1 IPTRGYIAG
10 KPVSRW
16 EAADS
21 DNIDIEYKNL
31 DRPGKQGWCTE
42 CLSGPKGMVVRLLFL
57 ILLFCVGLV
66 FGYVIRKSTCGD
78 SGVSAPPADKFVP
91 IQQDYSDTVRQQ
103 LQDRINHIPNF
114 DDSIKV
120 VTDRFP
126 LSGVGNT
133 NGLLFFIRNWLATY
147 SELDTAS
154 ILNYTVQLMYP
165 NYTLEGSNAVSIV
178 SGNDTIFQTHTNQTN
193 VHPNYLPFCAF
204 SHSGNVKGDLVYGH
218 YGRKVDFERLTQLG
232 VNFTDTIVLIRYG
245 KIHPSNK
252 IQHAE
257 QFGVKGVIFYPDP
270 HDYANSN
277 DNSGNFDVTDTWWL
291 PGDAV
296 IRTSVRYW
304 LTGDPLTPDYPAVD
318 GIPRLSADH
327 SSYPTLPAFPVS
339 YNDAR
344 TLMED
349 LGGVDVPAEWK
360 GGLGVPY
367 KTGPGYTGASIGH
380 EVELNVLNEYSFRE
394 IHNILATIHG
404 QYEKGWRPRRTIIF
418 AGWDASKYG
427 HVGAYEWTQE
437 YEQQLSSGAV
447 AYINLDAAVRG
458 NYTFYAEANPLL
470 YDVIYEATK
479 TVTCP
484 EENHKGT
491 VYDEWS
497 RRLKNSEFSAD
508 KPWIADLPGDS
519 DHSPFL
525 YRLVYGTL
533 NDTLDYFTTFI
544 DPNYTSTQ
552 ALVRVV
558 SDIVLRLSDTAI
570 LPLNVEG
577 YSHLLDRGIKGLEP
591 HEDKLRKADLDME
604 LLLSAKKDF
613 TTAASVFRQRYSTIN
628 KKNISEFE
636 VRFLNDK
643 LIRVSRAFVHS
654 GGVMSQPWYRNIL
667 MAPHPE
673 NLNEEVIFPGIITAL
688 LQADMLIFELPFA
701 HDSK

>member
-1 IPTRGYIAG
+1 
-10 KPVSRW
+10 
-16 EAADS
+16 
-21 DNIDIEYKNL
+21 
-31 DRPGKQGWCTE
+31 
-42 CLSGPKGMVVRLLFL
+42 
-57 ILLFCVGLV
+57 
-66 FGYVIRKSTCGD
+66 
-78 SGVSAPPADKFVP
+78 
-91 IQQDYSDTVRQQ
+91 
-103 LQDRINHIPNF
+103 
-114 DDSIKV
+114 
-120 VTDRFP
+120 
-126 LSGVGNT
+126 
-133 NGLLFFIRNWLATY
+133 
-147 SELDTAS
+147 
-154 ILNYTVQLMYP
+154 MYP

-277 DNSGNFDVTDTWWL
+277 DNSGNFDVTDTC
-291 PGDAV
+291 
-296 IRTSVRYW
+296 
-304 LTGDPLTPDYPAVD
+304 
-318 GIPRLSADH
+318 
-327 SSYPTLPAFPVS
+327 
-339 YNDAR
+339 
-344 TLMED
+344 
-349 LGGVDVPAEWK
+349 
-360 GGLGVPY
+360 
-367 KTGPGYTGASIGH
+367 
-380 EVELNVLNEYSFRE
+380 EVELYVLNEYSFRE

-404 QYEKGWRPRRTIIF
+404 QYEKDHYVIVGAHIDSWTMGAVDAGSGYAVLLDLVRTFSMQRKTGWRPRRTIIF

-525 YRLVYGTL
+525 YRLGISSMSAAFTYNVQKYKDLPTYPVYGTL

-643 LIRVSRAFVHS
+643 LIR
-654 GGVMSQPWYRNIL
+654 
-667 MAPHPE
+667 
-673 NLNEEVIFPGIITAL
+673 EV
-688 LQADMLIFELPFA
+688 
-701 HDSK
+701 